1 MKTSWV
7 TSGEKIQMNKRE
19 HQARRDQA
27 FRLNDEMY
35 RAAGFG
41 PPTDITILRQCQARL
56 DAANAAL
63 DAYTGTSVTKMDI
76 LAAEW
81 NAARLA
87 LKRAQQ

>member
-1 MKTSWV
+1 MNTSWAI
-7 TSGEKIQMNKRE
+7 SGEKIEMNKRE
-19 HQARRDQA
+19 HQAQRDQA

-56 DAANAAL
+56 AAANAAL
-63 DAYTGTSVTKMDI
+63 DDYTGTSVTKMDI
-76 LAAEW
+76 LAEEW
-81 NAARLA
+81 YAATLA